1 MTVNDELERIWKETT
16 HVSYCSTIHM
26 DGEPGK
32 SLFKR
37 ASSGKYS
44 SGILRSFISETKII
58 HNWSCRKSG
67 RFRTVSYTLRK
78 PIIFT
83 PPKEGK
89 HTYCLV

>member
-1 MTVNDELERIWKETT
+1 MNWKGYGRKPHTYHTVPPFMWTN
-16 HVSYCSTIHM
+16 
-26 DGEPGK
+26 GEPGK

-44 SGILRSFISETKII
+44 NGILRSFISETKII

-67 RFRTVSYTLRK
+67 RFRTVSYNPRK
-78 PIIFT
+78 PEIFT

-89 HTYCLV
+89 HTYYPV